1 MGIRENKN
9 IHTTSKTQKGM
20 FHMDN
25 SQNIKDIIKKIKK
38 ATPMQNTTLDTS
50 SINAVFEII
59 DLKDIE
65 KIISGLDDD
74 KKAKLLEI
82 LKKIK

>member
-1 MGIRENKN
+1 
-9 IHTTSKTQKGM
+9 
-20 FHMDN
+20 MDN

>member
-1 MGIRENKN
+1 
-9 IHTTSKTQKGM
+9 
-20 FHMDN
+20 MDKC
-25 SQNIKDIIKKIKK
+25 QNIKDIINEIKK

-65 KIISGLDDD
+65 KIISELDDD
-74 KKAKLLEI
+74 KKSKLIEI
-82 LKKIK
+82 LKNIK